1 MYQKLLA
8 GIIPALSLSMG
19 SLCNMMAEGVPDG
32 ATGGGTAPPAQPSAA
47 GMMPIIPPSA
57 PPAAPPPVAPPVAPP
72 AAAPPAAAPQYV
84 THEMFAESEKRMRET
99 IQDTLKALLSGGA
112 QLQAQ
117 PQAPPVA
124 AATPPAAPAA
134 PPVPPQP
141 PAAPP
146 AAPAPQQ
153 QLDPALLAF
162 RQEHELLK
170 QRQAESDKLVQQMK
184 AEKEAAEEKAALIDT
199 TLAVRNALEKNSK
212 YKLTPEAVTAAAEVL
227 MLKGVVNR
235 SKENKRLYLELGID
249 QASGQKKFE
258 LLETGIDT
266 WLDTPDAK
274 IYKQVVP
281 PGMGFQ
287 GSAAGGVP
295 MSFPQ
300 GVNPARGNHLG
311 QVEYTTA
318 AQKALLPS

>member
-8 GIIPALSLSMG
+8 GIIPALGLSMG

-32 ATGGGTAPPAQPSAA
+32 AAGGGTAPPAQPSAA

-57 PPAAPPPVAPPVAPP
+57 PPVAAPPVAPP
-72 AAAPPAAAPQYV
+72 AAATPPAAPQYV
-84 THEMFAESEKRMRET
+84 THEMFAESEKRQRDFIET
-99 IQDTLKALLSGGA
+99 TLKSLLGGV

-124 AATPPAAPAA
+124 AATPPAAPIA

-153 QLDPALLAF
+153 QQQLDPALLSVQ
-162 RQEHELLK
+162 REHELLK
-170 QRQAESDKLVQQMK
+170 QRQAEYEKQLQQMR

-199 TLAVRNALEKNSK
+199 QIAVRNALEKNSK
-212 YKLTPEAVTAAAEVL
+212 YKLTPDAVTAAAEVL

>member
-1 MYQKLLA
+1 MNKRLLV
-8 GIIPALSLSMG
+8 GLIPALGLSMG

-32 ATGGGTAPPAQPSAA
+32 AAGGGTAPPAQPSAA

-57 PPAAPPPVAPPVAPP
+57 PPVAAPPVAPP
-72 AAAPPAAAPQYV
+72 AAATPPAAPQYV

-99 IQDTLKALLSGGA
+99 IQETLKALLSGGA

-117 PQAPPVA
+117 PQTPPVA

-141 PAAPP
+141 PVAQPP
-146 AAPAPQQ
+146 ATAPQQQQ
-153 QLDPALLAF
+153 QLDPALLSVQ
-162 RQEHELLK
+162 REHEILK
-170 QRQAESDKLVQQMK
+170 QRQAEYEKQLQQMK

-199 TLAVRNALEKNSK
+199 QIAVRNALEKNSK
-212 YKLTPEAVTAAAEVL
+212 YKLTPDAVTAAAEVL

-287 GSAAGGVP
+287 GSTAGSVP
-295 MSFPQ
+295 MSFQQ

>member
-1 MYQKLLA
+1 
-8 GIIPALSLSMG
+8 
-19 SLCNMMAEGVPDG
+19 
-32 ATGGGTAPPAQPSAA
+32 
-47 GMMPIIPPSA
+47 
-57 PPAAPPPVAPPVAPP
+57 
-72 AAAPPAAAPQYV
+72 
-84 THEMFAESEKRMRET
+84 
-99 IQDTLKALLSGGA
+99 
-112 QLQAQ
+112 
-117 PQAPPVA
+117 
-124 AATPPAAPAA
+124 
-134 PPVPPQP
+134 
-141 PAAPP
+141 
-146 AAPAPQQ
+146 
-153 QLDPALLAF
+153 
-162 RQEHELLK
+162 
-170 QRQAESDKLVQQMK
+170 MK

-199 TLAVRNALEKNSK
+199 TLAVRTALEKNSK

-235 SKENKRLYLELGID
+235 SKENKRLYLELGFD
-249 QASGQKKFE
+249 QVSGQKKFE

-311 QVEYTTA
+311 QAEYTTA

>member
-8 GIIPALSLSMG
+8 GLIPALGLSMG

-32 ATGGGTAPPAQPSAA
+32 AAGGGTAPPAQPSAA
-47 GMMPIIPPSA
+47 GMMPIIPPAA
-57 PPAAPPPVAPPVAPP
+57 PPAAAPPVAPP

-84 THEMFAESEKRMRET
+84 THEMFAESEKRLRESIET
-99 IQDTLKALLSGGA
+99 TLKSLLGGV

-117 PQAPPVA
+117 PTAPPVA

-141 PAAPP
+141 PVAQPP
-146 AAPAPQQ
+146 APAPQQ
-153 QLDPALLAF
+153 QPQLDPALLSVQ
-162 RQEHELLK
+162 REHEILK
-170 QRQAESDKLVQQMK
+170 QRQAEYEKQLQQMK

-199 TLAVRNALEKNSK
+199 QIAVRNALEKNSK
-212 YKLTPEAVTAAAEVL
+212 YKLTPDAVTAAAEVL

>member
-47 GMMPIIPPSA
+47 GMMPIIPPAA
-57 PPAAPPPVAPPVAPP
+57 PPAAAPPVAPP

-84 THEMFAESEKRMRET
+84 THEMFAESEKRLRESIET
-99 IQDTLKALLSGGA
+99 TLKSLLGGV

-117 PQAPPVA
+117 PTAPPVA

-141 PAAPP
+141 PVAQPP
-146 AAPAPQQ
+146 APAPQQ
-153 QLDPALLAF
+153 QPQLDPALLSVQ
-162 RQEHELLK
+162 REHEILK
-170 QRQAESDKLVQQMK
+170 QRQAEYEKQLQQMK

-199 TLAVRNALEKNSK
+199 QIAVRNALEKNSK
-212 YKLTPEAVTAAAEVL
+212 YKLTPDAVTAAAEVL

>member
-1 MYQKLLA
+1 MNKRLLA
-8 GIIPALSLSMG
+8 GLIPALGLSMG

-32 ATGGGTAPPAQPSAA
+32 AAGGGTAPPAQPSAA

-57 PPAAPPPVAPPVAPP
+57 PPVAPPPVAPP
-72 AAAPPAAAPQYV
+72 AAAPPPAAPQYV

-141 PAAPP
+141 PVAQPP
-146 AAPAPQQ
+146 APAPQQQQ
-153 QLDPALLAF
+153 QLDPALLSVQ
-162 RQEHELLK
+162 REHEVLK
-170 QRQAESDKLVQQMK
+170 QRQAEYEKQLQQMK

-199 TLAVRNALEKNSK
+199 QIAVRNALEKNSK
-212 YKLTPEAVTAAAEVL
+212 YKLTPDAVTAAAEVL

-311 QVEYTTA
+311 QVEYATA
-318 AQKALLPS
+318 AAKALLPS

>member
-1 MYQKLLA
+1 MNKRLLA
-8 GIIPALSLSMG
+8 GLIPALGLSMG

-32 ATGGGTAPPAQPSAA
+32 AAGGGTAPPAQPSAA
-47 GMMPIIPPSA
+47 GMMPIIPPA
-57 PPAAPPPVAPPVAPP
+57 APAAAPPVAPP
-72 AAAPPAAAPQYV
+72 AAAPPPAAPQYV
-84 THEMFAESEKRMRET
+84 THEIFAESEKRQREFIET
-99 IQDTLKALLSGGA
+99 TLKSLLGGV
-112 QLQAQ
+112 QLQGQ

-141 PAAPP
+141 PVAQPP
-146 AAPAPQQ
+146 APAQQQQQ
-153 QLDPALLAF
+153 QLDPALLSVQ
-162 RQEHELLK
+162 REHEVLK
-170 QRQAESDKLVQQMK
+170 QRQAEYEKQLQQMK

-199 TLAVRNALEKNSK
+199 QIAVRNALEKNSK
-212 YKLTPEAVTAAAEVL
+212 YKLTPDAVTAAAEVL

-235 SKENKRLYLELGID
+235 SKENKRLYLELGVD

>member
-1 MYQKLLA
+1 MNKRLLA
-8 GIIPALSLSMG
+8 GLIPALGLSMG

-32 ATGGGTAPPAQPSAA
+32 AAGGGTAPPAQPSAA
-47 GMMPIIPPSA
+47 GMMPIIPPA
-57 PPAAPPPVAPPVAPP
+57 APAAAPPVAPP
-72 AAAPPAAAPQYV
+72 AAAPPPAAPQYV
-84 THEMFAESEKRMRET
+84 THEMFAESEKRQREFIET
-99 IQDTLKALLSGGA
+99 TLKSLLGGV
-112 QLQAQ
+112 QLQGQ

-141 PAAPP
+141 PVAQPP
-146 AAPAPQQ
+146 APAQQQQQ
-153 QLDPALLAF
+153 QLDPALLSVQ
-162 RQEHELLK
+162 REHEVLK
-170 QRQAESDKLVQQMK
+170 QRQAEYEKQLQQMK

-199 TLAVRNALEKNSK
+199 QIAVRNALEKNSK
-212 YKLTPEAVTAAAEVL
+212 YKLTPDAVTAAAEVL

-235 SKENKRLYLELGID
+235 SKENKRLYLELGVD

>member
-8 GIIPALSLSMG
+8 GIIPALGLSMG

-32 ATGGGTAPPAQPSAA
+32 ASGGGTAPPAQPSAA
-47 GMMPIIPPSA
+47 GMMPIIPPAA
-57 PPAAPPPVAPPVAPP
+57 PPAAPPVAPP

-84 THEMFAESEKRMRET
+84 THEMFAESEKRLRESIET
-99 IQDTLKALLSGGA
+99 TLKSLLGGV

-117 PQAPPVA
+117 PTAPPVA

-141 PAAPP
+141 PVAQPP
-146 AAPAPQQ
+146 APAPQQQQ
-153 QLDPALLAF
+153 QLDPALLSVQ
-162 RQEHELLK
+162 REHEVLK
-170 QRQAESDKLVQQMK
+170 QRQAEYEKQLQQMK

-199 TLAVRNALEKNSK
+199 QIAVRNALEKNSK

>member
-8 GIIPALSLSMG
+8 GIIPALGLSMG
-19 SLCNMMAEGVPDG
+19 SLCNMMAEGVPDA
-32 ATGGGTAPPAQPSAA
+32 ATGGGTAPPAQPAAA
-47 GMMPIIPPSA
+47 GMVSII
-57 PPAAPPPVAPPVAPP
+57 PPAAPPVAPPPVAPP

-99 IQDTLKALLSGGA
+99 IQDTLKALLSGGT

-134 PPVPPQP
+134 PPVPPLP

-146 AAPAPQQ
+146 AAAPVQQ
-153 QLDPALLAF
+153 QLDPALLAV

-170 QRQAESDKLVQQMK
+170 QRQAESDKLLQQMK

-199 TLAVRNALEKNSK
+199 TLAVRTALEKNSK
-212 YKLTPEAVTAAAEVL
+212 YKLAPEAVTAAAEVL

-249 QASGQKKFE
+249 QVSGQKKFE

>member
-1 MYQKLLA
+1 MNKRLLA
-8 GIIPALSLSMG
+8 GLLPAISMSMG

-32 ATGGGTAPPAQPSAA
+32 ASGGGPAPAAQPAAA
-47 GMMPIIPPSA
+47 GMVPIIPPAA
-57 PPAAPPPVAPPVAPP
+57 PPAAPSPLASPVAATPP
-72 AAAPPAAAPQYV
+72 AAPQYV
-84 THEMFAESEKRMRET
+84 THEMFAESEKRMRDT
-99 IQDTLKALLSGGA
+99 IQETLKALLSGGA

-117 PQAPPVA
+117 PQVPPVA

-141 PAAPP
+141 PVAQPP
-146 AAPAPQQ
+146 AQVPQQQQ
-153 QLDPALLAF
+153 QLDPALLAVQ
-162 RQEHELLK
+162 REHEVLK
-170 QRQAESDKLVQQMK
+170 QRQADYEKQLQQMR

-199 TLAVRNALEKNSK
+199 QIAVRNALEKNSK
-212 YKLTPEAVTAAAEVL
+212 YKLTPDAVTAAAEVL